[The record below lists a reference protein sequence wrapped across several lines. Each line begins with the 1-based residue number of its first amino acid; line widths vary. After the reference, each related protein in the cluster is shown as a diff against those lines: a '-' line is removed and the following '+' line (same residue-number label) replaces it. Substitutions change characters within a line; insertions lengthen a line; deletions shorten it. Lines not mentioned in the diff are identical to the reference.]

1 MAVIGSRPRKMDW
14 IGRANGIGKAGGG
27 VFLLAVG
34 TAALWG
40 GVGDAPSILA
50 SCNSEVEVGRK
61 GS

>member
-1 MAVIGSRPRKMDW
+1 MTVIGSRPRKCDW

-40 GVGDAPSILA
+40 GG
-50 SCNSEVEVGRK
+50 
-61 GS
+61 